1 MILSFMKYYPPFK
14 ITSKILSL
22 SHKIGHELGLLKG
35 AKLSPPPIE
44 LRRKNMIQTIQAS
57 LAIEGNMLNEKQ
69 ITSIIN
75 AKRVL
80 APKKDIIE
88 VKNAI
93 EVYSK
98 LHIWNPLD
106 IQDFKEAHALLM
118 KNLLDTVGEWRITG
132 VGIFKKQKLAHIAPP
147 AKRVASLME
156 NLFNFLKIDKETSWL
171 LKACIFHYE
180 MEFIHPFLDGNG
192 RMGRLWQQLL
202 LMRENQIFGYIPVE
216 FIIKQNQEQYYE
228 SLGVC
233 DQNGESTVFIEFS
246 LEQILI
252 TLKLYT
258 ETITSQINTVAERLN
273 YAKEYLKD
281 WFTRKEYIILHKDI
295 SSATASRDLKEGIE
309 KNVLFKK
316 GRFNQAKYK
325 FML

>member
-1 MILSFMKYYPPFK
+1 MKYYPPFK
-14 ITSKILSL
+14 ITSKILTL

-35 AKLSPPPIE
+35 AKLSPPSIE

-80 APKKDIIE
+80 APKKDLIE

-93 EVYSK
+93 KVYSK
-98 LHIWNPLD
+98 LHTWNPLD
-106 IQDFKEAHALLM
+106 IQNFKKAHALLM
-118 KNLLDTVGEWRITG
+118 KNLLDAVGEWRTTG
-132 VGIFKKQKLAHIAPP
+132 VGIFKKQKVAHIAPP
-147 AKRVASLME
+147 AKRVAGLME

-202 LMRENQIFGYIPVE
+202 LMRENQIFGHIPVE

-228 SLGVC
+228 SLGIC

-252 TLKLYT
+252 TLKMYT

-281 WFTRKEYIILHKDI
+281 WFTRKDYIILHKDI
-295 SSATASRDLKEGIE
+295 SSATASRDLKEGIK
-309 KNVLFKK
+309 KNVLFKM
-316 GRFNQAKYK
+316 GELNQVKYK
-325 FML
+325 FIL

>member
-1 MILSFMKYYPPFK
+1 
-14 ITSKILSL
+14 
-22 SHKIGHELGLLKG
+22 
-35 AKLSPPPIE
+35 
-44 LRRKNMIQTIQAS
+44 
-57 LAIEGNMLNEKQ
+57 
-69 ITSIIN
+69 
-75 AKRVL
+75 
-80 APKKDIIE
+80 
-88 VKNAI
+88 
-93 EVYSK
+93 
-98 LHIWNPLD
+98 
-106 IQDFKEAHALLM
+106 
-118 KNLLDTVGEWRITG
+118 
-132 VGIFKKQKLAHIAPP
+132 
-147 AKRVASLME
+147 
-156 NLFNFLKIDKETSWL
+156 
-171 LKACIFHYE
+171 